1 MNSYSKIWLVTIDT
15 LFFHFNYDSFTAF
28 LKKNRWDWQ
37 IKFYLFDHKH
47 FTCVSIKLYNMLYCV
62 CLWSELWIFQA
73 VEKHIFR
80 RTSLWGILWGNSL
93 KYLWMRTHT
102 HKTANFHLIFLP
114 ILFQVSKKKNIKGY
128 KVYAEITYQTQMSY
142 IYYEVSFCGS
152 SQETEEI
159 LHLWLQCLGF
169 QVTLSHLYTYH
180 GGIRE
185 IKTVPIRQ

>member
-1 MNSYSKIWLVTIDT
+1 MDSYSKIWLVTIDT

-28 LKKNRWDWQ
+28 LKKNKWDWQ

-47 FTCVSIKLYNMLYCV
+47 FTCVSIKLYNMLYSV

-114 ILFQVSKKKNIKGY
+114 ILFQVSKKKLLKDTKFIQKSLIRH
-128 KVYAEITYQTQMSY
+128 KWAIY
-142 IYYEVSFCGS
+142 IMRSHSVVQVRKLKKFYISDYSA
-152 SQETEEI
+152 
-159 LHLWLQCLGF
+159 LGF
-169 QVTLSHLYTYH
+169 RLLCHISILTT
-180 GGIRE
+180 GGSG
-185 IKTVPIRQ
+185 K